1 VLSIAQLGS
10 RLHVLME
17 RSLAEPEREVER
29 ILRGRCETVTIERVT
44 ATLEDVFV
52 AATAL
57 RGGGARAA

>member
-1 VLSIAQLGS
+1 
-10 RLHVLME
+10 ME